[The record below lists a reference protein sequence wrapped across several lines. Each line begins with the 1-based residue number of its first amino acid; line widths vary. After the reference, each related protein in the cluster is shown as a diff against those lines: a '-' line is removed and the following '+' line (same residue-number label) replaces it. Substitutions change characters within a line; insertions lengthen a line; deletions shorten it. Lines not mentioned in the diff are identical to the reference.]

1 MNRREPVAVID
12 IGSNSVRLV
21 VYSGRE
27 RAPSPIFNEKVM
39 AGLGEGLRESGKLSP
54 ESERRALSALCRYKL
69 LLRHM
74 GVERAQV
81 VATAAVRD
89 AENGGEF
96 VDAVEK
102 IGLPCEVI
110 SAEEEAR
117 FSGLGVVSAFP
128 GAAGIVGDLGGGSL
142 ELIEVGESSTGRN
155 ISLPLGVLRV
165 EQGKSGEKGARE
177 LLRRGLKEAGLAK
190 AGRDKPFYMVG
201 GSWRALAKI
210 DMIASRF
217 PLPAMHHYRMR
228 SKRAAELRRMTDKT
242 GEWTEA
248 LTAAR
253 LASAPVAAM
262 LLEQLVEEL
271 EPSELIVSAFGLR
284 EGLLYS
290 QLDEKTRRLDPLVEA
305 ARDAG
310 GGEHRFGQH
319 GDELHAWIA
328 PLFDDPLELERL
340 RLAACLLADVAWQ
353 AAPMFRA
360 DRGVEM
366 ALHGDWTAVDAPGRV
381 IMAQALTSNFGRDFL
396 PDKRLDQLC
405 RSSELKRAHCWGL
418 AMRLGQRLSGGVA
431 SVLERTSLNL
441 SPTAVT
447 LCVPHREE
455 QLAGDAVRRR
465 LQRLAEAL
473 DRRAEVATFIQAGPE
488 PKGRDRVTAV

>member
-1 MNRREPVAVID
+1 MNRREPVAVVD

-21 VYSGRE
+21 VYSGRL
-27 RAPSPIFNEKVM
+27 RAPLPIFNEKVM
-39 AGLGEGLRESGKLSP
+39 AGLGAGLRDDGGLSL
-54 ESERRALSALCRYKL
+54 ESERKALSALCRYKL

-74 GVERAQV
+74 GVKRAQV

-89 AENGGEF
+89 AENGDEF
-96 VDAVEK
+96 VEAVGR
-102 IGLPCEVI
+102 IGLLCDVI
-110 SAEEEAR
+110 SAEDEAR
-117 FSGLGVVSAFP
+117 YSGLGVVSAFP

-165 EQGKSGEKGARE
+165 DRGKSGEQAARE

-190 AGRDKPFYMVG
+190 VGRDKPFYMVG
-201 GSWRALAKI
+201 GSWRALAKM
-210 DMIASRF
+210 DMIATDF
-217 PLPAMHHYRMR
+217 PLPATHHYRM
-228 SKRAAELRRMTDKT
+228 KPQRAAEIRRMAEKG

-248 LTAAR
+248 LSGAR

-262 LLEQLVEEL
+262 LLEQLVEAV
-271 EPSELIVSAFGLR
+271 EPSELLVSAFGLR
-284 EGLLYS
+284 EGMLYS
-290 QLDEKTRRLDPLVEA
+290 QLDERTRRLDPLIEA

-328 PLFDDPLELERL
+328 PLFDDPPEQERL
-340 RLAACLLADVAWQ
+340 KRAACLLADVAWQ

-381 IMAQALTSNFGRDFL
+381 IMAQALSSNFGRDRL
-396 PDKRLDQLC
+396 PDERLDQLC
-405 RSSELKRAHCWGL
+405 RPGELKRAHCWGL
-418 AMRLGQRLSGGVA
+418 GMRLGQRLSGGVA

-455 QLAGDAVRRR
+455 SLAGDAVRRR

-473 DRRAEVATFIQAGPE
+473 DRRAEVATFI
-488 PKGRDRVTAV
+488 